1 LEDYDDERD
10 DIKYY
15 KGRELQRR
23 LAERVKEA
31 ELDTRDRQKEKEEIE
46 ELKNRIFSGKKRE
59 GRPVQTQTLDRRQF
73 GTLETKRKGKRK
85 RNGKTKGTFC
95 NKPLKNWRLSK
106 PNL

>member
-46 ELKNRIFSGKKRE
+46 ELKNRIFSGEHEDPSAEFERVRVLYPDQNDKH
-59 GRPVQTQTLDRRQF
+59 VF
-73 GTLETKRKGKRK
+73 
-85 RNGKTKGTFC
+85 
-95 NKPLKNWRLSK
+95 PL
-106 PNL
+106 